1 MEAAFI
7 FIAPEADPE
16 KHHARIDTPVVKLT
30 VVGVQNYAQAAT
42 VARSLLDKGVTAFEL
57 CAGFGNEG
65 VALVNKALEGKAQ
78 VGAVRFD
85 CHPGLG
91 FKSGDALF
99 G

>member
-7 FIAPEADPE
+7 FIAPEADAA
-16 KHHARIDTPVVKLT
+16 KHTARIETPVVKLT
-30 VVGVQNYAQAAT
+30 IVGVKNYEEAVT
-42 VARSLLDKGVTAFEL
+42 VARSLLNKGVTAFEL

-65 VALVNKALEGKAQ
+65 VALVSKALEGKAQ

-91 FKSGDALF
+91 FTSGDALF
-99 G
+99 A

>member
-7 FIAPEADPE
+7 FIAPEADAA
-16 KHHARIDTPVVKLT
+16 KHTARIETPVVKLT
-30 VVGVQNYAQAAT
+30 IVGVKNYEEAVT
-42 VARSLLDKGVTAFEL
+42 VARALLDKGVTAFEL

-65 VALVNKALEGKAQ
+65 VALVSKALEGKAQ

-85 CHPGLG
+85 AHPGLG

-99 G
+99 A